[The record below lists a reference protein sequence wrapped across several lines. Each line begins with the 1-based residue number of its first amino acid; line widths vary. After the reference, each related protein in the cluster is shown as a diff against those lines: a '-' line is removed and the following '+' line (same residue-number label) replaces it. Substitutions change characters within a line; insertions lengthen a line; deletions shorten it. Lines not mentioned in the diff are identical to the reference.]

1 MPRKLTVVTARPDG
15 EIAAVREAA
24 KADASTNW
32 ANLEFGG
39 FDPQGT
45 QYGFADLR
53 PTHLGLTNSTYMG
66 EWTHPA
72 MSSGTAKDWI
82 AERTVH
88 EDSYVLIYG
97 IFYNSASPRITEVK
111 PYFGG
116 VDFAWINIVEMFGLL
131 EEKRIFFE
139 HGGWTVGPKQSLRF
153 QAHNNYS
160 TRGTQ
165 LPARSEQIGLIG
177 DILAKRSYII
187 KYDAPTP

>member
-1 MPRKLTVVTARPDG
+1 MVQKLVLTAARPDANI
-15 EIAAVREAA
+15 EATREAV
-24 KADASTNW
+24 KADARENW
-32 ANLEFGG
+32 KNLAFGG

-45 QYGFADLR
+45 QYGWADFR
-53 PTHLGLTNSTYMG
+53 PTHAGLTNSTYMG
-66 EWTHPA
+66 EWTHPV
-72 MSSGTAKDWI
+72 MSSGVEKDWI

-88 EDSYVLIYG
+88 EDSYVCVYG

-116 VDFAWINIVEMFGLL
+116 VDFAWINLVEMFGLVD
-131 EEKRIFFE
+131 EKRFYFE
-139 HGGWTVGPKQSLRF
+139 HGGWSVGPKQTLKF
-153 QAHNNYS
+153 TAQNNYS

-165 LPARSEQIGLIG
+165 LPARSDQIGLIS